1 MTADG
6 AHLLWNG
13 CKVAILLLRY
23 IFSHSCTACAGPYM
37 QYDDV
42 CISVLLGQCL
52 HNTEAKMSPGGREA
66 CRFAQQLTIASY
78 LAIQL
83 LYSSH
88 YCTGSL
94 C

>member
-1 MTADG
+1 MTADE

-52 HNTEAKMSPGGREA
+52 HNTEAKMSPGGQEA
-66 CRFAQQLTIASY
+66 CRFAQQLAIAR
-78 LAIQL
+78 
-83 LYSSH
+83 
-88 YCTGSL
+88 
-94 C
+94 